1 MMGWKKVFLDS
12 ISEEIEKEINNLIL
26 SDDFFIFRRFVD
38 KKVLKNEKE
47 IERVLDSGCFDYE
60 GFYIFGGRR
69 LYVKIPLG
77 KIGEDLEKNDF
88 LRLLR
93 LKKDAKK
100 EAIILMNAFIYLDIL
115 GVCDVNDSQNVN
127 YIKGKSLG
135 PYKQFNNG
143 KINIE
148 YDRYTRY

>member
-26 SDDFFIFRRFVD
+26 SDDFFIWRFVD

-60 GFYIFGGRR
+60 GFYISVGRR

-135 PYKQFNNG
+135 PYKQFMAICIFIFNN
-143 KINIE
+143 
-148 YDRYTRY
+148 